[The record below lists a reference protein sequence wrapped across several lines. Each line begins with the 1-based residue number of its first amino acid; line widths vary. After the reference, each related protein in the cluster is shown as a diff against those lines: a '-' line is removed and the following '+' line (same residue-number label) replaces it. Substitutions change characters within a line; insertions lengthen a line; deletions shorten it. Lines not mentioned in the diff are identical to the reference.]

1 MDAVVTWLKTMG
13 PLEFALANIALSALP
28 VPGAG
33 STLCLLSGVMFG
45 MLRGCIIY
53 CVSGTIGAVLA
64 FLLARQGRGFM
75 TRALA
80 KHAKL
85 QRSLDVAVAKDGFQI
100 CLLMRLT
107 PVSPGFQLTSYL
119 LGLTSVG
126 HQDHF
131 LGTLIGLFPCSFA
144 YIYAGTIGANAGDI
158 WSDPVQ
164 LATTVVGVIVTVLV
178 TVKIAKVAQKALSD
192 AEPDAN
198 KD

>member
-1 MDAVVTWLKTMG
+1 MTWIKTMG
-13 PLEFALANIALSALP
+13 PLGFCVANIVLSALP

-45 MLRGCIIY
+45 TLYGCVLY
-53 CVSGTIGAVLA
+53 VLSGTAGAVLA

-85 QRSLDVAVAKDGFQI
+85 QRSLDRAVAKDGFQI

-107 PVSPGFQLTSYL
+107 PVTPGFQLTSYL

-126 HQDHF
+126 HADHL
-131 LGTLIGLFPCSFA
+131 LGTLLGLFPCSFA

-164 LATTVVGVIVTVLV
+164 LGSTAVGVLVTVLV
-178 TVKIAKVAQKALSD
+178 TVKIAGVAQKALAD
-192 AEPDAN
+192 ADEE
-198 KD
+198 K